1 MFHWVNIE
9 VSQKIYSF
17 LILIPLRWNCFIS
30 ESSIVTNSQTDEA
43 SDNSDKESDESD
55 NGSAKVADD
64 DNDQGFEKEG
74 GNDKQSE
81 NSGEEDDYSKV
92 SDLDMVAEIELS
104 DEKEEHFGEI
114 FRENNRKLQQ
124 SNREDAE
131 VYLGQNDNGE
141 NINPQDLENWKQRFE
156 EEHKE
161 KLRELEIQK
170 KMLEDLQ
177 EKMIITTEKHA
188 EQRLLL
194 EDKQEKLYREQ
205 QEFLDK
211 QLKQQ
216 NDVHNIFKVKINFI
230 FLQILSW

>member
-1 MFHWVNIE
+1 M
-9 VSQKIYSF
+9 
-17 LILIPLRWNCFIS
+17 
-30 ESSIVTNSQTDEA
+30 
-43 SDNSDKESDESD
+43 
-55 NGSAKVADD
+55 KVADD
-64 DNDQGFEKEG
+64 DNKQGFESEG
-74 GNDKQSE
+74 DSDKQSE
-81 NSGEEDDYSKV
+81 NSGEGGDHSKV
-92 SDLDMVAEIELS
+92 SDVDMVAAIGLS

-114 FRENNRKLQQ
+114 LRENKGKLQQ
-124 SNREDAE
+124 SKREDAE
-131 VYLGQNDNGE
+131 VYLGQDDKAGK
-141 NINPQDLENWKQRFE
+141 INPQELENWKQKFE

-194 EDKQEKLYREQ
+194 EEKREKLCREQ

-216 NDVHNIFKVKINFI
+216 NDVHNVFKVKINFI
-230 FLQILSW
+230 FFRYFHDKCIVV

>member
-1 MFHWVNIE
+1 
-9 VSQKIYSF
+9 
-17 LILIPLRWNCFIS
+17 
-30 ESSIVTNSQTDEA
+30 
-43 SDNSDKESDESD
+43 
-55 NGSAKVADD
+55 
-64 DNDQGFEKEG
+64 
-74 GNDKQSE
+74 
-81 NSGEEDDYSKV
+81 
-92 SDLDMVAEIELS
+92 MVAEIELS

-131 VYLGQNDNGE
+131 VYLGQNDKAE
-141 NINPQDLENWKQRFE
+141 NINPQDLQNWKQRFE